1 LSPEVFTAEWSRR
14 CCERLN
20 ARPAYRTAAA
30 DWTDAVVLSMAA
42 DPALGIPEDRAVYLD
57 LYHGECRGT
66 RLASGEDLATAPI
79 VLRADASAWRR
90 MLEERLDPVTLVMQ
104 GKLRLERGSLFVLA
118 RYAAAAREM
127 LAAAAEAGGVFPAAV
142 G

>member
-1 LSPEVFTAEWSRR
+1 LTLEVFTEEWSRR

-20 ARPAYRTAAA
+20 ERPAYRQAAA

-42 DPALGIPEDRAVYLD
+42 DPAHGIAEDRAVYLD
-57 LYHGECRGT
+57 LAHGECRGT
-66 RLASGEDLATAPI
+66 RVASAEDRSSAPI
-79 VLRADASAWRR
+79 VLRADAAAWRQ
-90 MLEERLDPVTLVMQ
+90 MLEGGQDPVSMVVQ
-104 GKLRLERGSLFVLA
+104 GRLKLERGSLFVLA

-127 LAAAAEAGGVFPAAV
+127 LSAAAEAGGVFPPSL